1 MPGSLKPF
9 TASDRDRITDSAQL
23 EHWGAARDPPP
34 ENIVLWY
41 KLWPGLCYVLGE
53 PDGEVWVGFL
63 QSFFLCF
70 PEWVTSQGA
79 NTDSGSIITVILTFM
94 TFFSLSPGLGAALEA
109 QAQTTESKHG
119 LSEVRDTRQVFINL
133 LVTNHKDTIS
143 LPSDWLFYERKFIFV
158 LVTFSHPGVDIST
171 VIIQKD

>member
-1 MPGSLKPF
+1 
-9 TASDRDRITDSAQL
+9 
-23 EHWGAARDPPP
+23 
-34 ENIVLWY
+34 
-41 KLWPGLCYVLGE
+41 
-53 PDGEVWVGFL
+53 
-63 QSFFLCF
+63 
-70 PEWVTSQGA
+70 
-79 NTDSGSIITVILTFM
+79 M